1 MAPSFRSRRQA
12 PEYARETS
20 RLGYVAAVRR
30 SKEIVVLLALLV
42 GAVAFVLWFVAQ
54 RRAELRAEP
63 SAHLP
68 RERGPV
74 APAKQPPPYVDLKAH
89 DAKTI
94 DFSTGQPVVKDSPED
109 RAALQAGIKDIE
121 EATKDIVFEA
131 QKKPE
136 PKKP

>member
-1 MAPSFRSRRQA
+1 M
-12 PEYARETS
+12 
-20 RLGYVAAVRR
+20 RR
-30 SKEIVVLLALLV
+30 SKEIIILLALLV
-42 GAVAFVLWFVAQ
+42 GAVTFVLWFVAQ

-63 SAHLP
+63 SAARP
-68 RERGPV
+68 RERGPA

>member
-1 MAPSFRSRRQA
+1 M
-12 PEYARETS
+12 
-20 RLGYVAAVRR
+20 
-30 SKEIVVLLALLV
+30 LALLL
-42 GAVAFVLWFVAQ
+42 GAVAFVLWYVAQ
-54 RRAELRAEP
+54 RRAEMRADP
-63 SAHLP
+63 SANLP

-74 APAKQPPPYVDLKAH
+74 APTQQPYVDLKTA
-89 DAKTI
+89 DAKTV
-94 DFSTGQPVVKDSPED
+94 DFSSGQPVVKDSPED